1 MDDNKAPEAA
11 TKRLPYQDQINRVYN
26 GVQIQVL
33 VAGLIGANFLTNM
46 VEKQIDPGGNRH
58 VEAFAGLDLFY
69 NIAFTVE
76 LAVNMYAH
84 WFCDFWR
91 SNWNLFDTVVV
102 SIGVINLLKLP
113 LPPAFNLLRLMRAFR
128 VFRLFKRVK
137 SLNKIIVSIVHAI
150 PGVMNAL
157 LILLIVMCIYAILA
171 VELFQDVGYGCKS
184 SDYEF
189 ANMGFGPTIRQFCIG
204 DEYFGSFTK
213 SLYTFFQVLTGESWA
228 EMVARPVI
236 WFYEEEAFLALA
248 AALFFV
254 SFCLVT
260 GFVLLNVVVA
270 VLLDKMS
277 SNDSEEE
284 EGEDGAEVPNSEGFG
299 SEGSDAPEQA
309 PLSGQEIKVYR
320 HFHQVAQSLETV
332 TAQQMQTQTEFDRT
346 RADMIAMKEQL
357 GKLSKVFSEMY
368 DQGKI

>member
-11 TKRLPYQDQINRVYN
+11 KKRLPYQDQISIFYN

-58 VEAFAGLDLFY
+58 VDAFAGLDLFY

-102 SIGVINLLKLP
+102 SIGIINLLKLP

-137 SLNKIIVSIVHAI
+137 SLNKIIVSIVHAV

-171 VELFQDVGYGCKS
+171 VELFMDVGQGCKS

-189 ANMGFGPTIRQFCIG
+189 ANMGFGPSIRGFCIG

-236 WFYEEEAFLALA
+236 WFYEDEAFLAVA
-248 AALFFV
+248 AAMFFV

-277 SNDSEEE
+277 SGGDDESEAA
-284 EGEDGAEVPNSEGFG
+284 GPCSEG
-299 SEGSDAPEQA
+299 SEGSEEVADAAQA
-309 PLSGQEIKVYR
+309 PLTVQERKVYR
-320 HFHQVAQSLETV
+320 HFHQVAKSLETV

-346 RADMIAMKEQL
+346 RADMIDMKEQL